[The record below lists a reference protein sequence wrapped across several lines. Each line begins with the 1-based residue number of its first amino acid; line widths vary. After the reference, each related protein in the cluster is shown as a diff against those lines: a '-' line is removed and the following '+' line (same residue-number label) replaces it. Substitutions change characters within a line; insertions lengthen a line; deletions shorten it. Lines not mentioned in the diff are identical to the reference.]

1 MKQEGHVRLDV
12 TPKSDRKSSL
22 WEDGT
27 STTKATLNGMA
38 EFGLKPNPRSNVSS
52 QTKAAVKKEVA
63 NIHSNL
69 QQNKKKD
76 TIIDASSPISNGSA
90 NIRSLQC

>member
-1 MKQEGHVRLDV
+1 MLN
-12 TPKSDRKSSL
+12 SL
-22 WEDGT
+22 ILHT
-27 STTKATLNGMA
+27 NA
-38 EFGLKPNPRSNVSS
+38 
-52 QTKAAVKKEVA
+52 AAVKKEVA

-90 NIRSLQC
+90 NIRSLQCQALHLAAAAERPKRPRLFTMSPSIASPI

>member
-1 MKQEGHVRLDV
+1 MLN
-12 TPKSDRKSSL
+12 SL
-22 WEDGT
+22 ILHT
-27 STTKATLNGMA
+27 NA
-38 EFGLKPNPRSNVSS
+38 
-52 QTKAAVKKEVA
+52 AAVKKEVA